1 MPAIITPCH
10 DEDHPFTASSMSRPA
25 FAHFAQQ
32 YFAALLNDFGTVYQN
47 EPIPRDPK
55 LRVYKYPSRSNFGSA
70 LLGELTAGNDRV
82 MINPEVVG
90 EANLV
95 DVLFEP
101 DLDKSRTSL
110 GLLGELLFAPAII
123 ETLRWTPDDWAH
135 QTCLSHWLR
144 WKSEASGG
152 IIPIDATPVY
162 EEEEDDD
169 YDYDNPPEEEDD
181 YELEPVDKI
190 LLMLM
195 PTITPERLEYC
206 GFWPSAHNIP
216 GVYSSAPAFCTTIV
230 ATNQL
235 PQDEST
241 LWLRLLGRG
250 PTQRAAIA
258 ELLKLD
264 TSHPHRNTAIHQ
276 LQQWQQLLSTGQMG
290 RESQRLMAVLSQI
303 G

>member
-1 MPAIITPCH
+1 MMEII
-10 DEDHPFTASSMSRPA
+10 FTMASSMSRPA

-32 YFAALLNDFGTVYQN
+32 YFAALLNDFGRVYQN
-47 EPIPRDPK
+47 EPVPRDPK

-90 EANLV
+90 EADLV

-101 DLDKSRTSL
+101 DPEKSRASL
-110 GLLGELLFAPAII
+110 GLLGELLFVPAII
-123 ETLRWTPDDWAH
+123 ETLRWRPDDWMYH
-135 QTCLSHWLR
+135 TCLSHWLR

-169 YDYDNPPEEEDD
+169 DYDYDNPPEDEDD
-181 YELEPVDKI
+181 YEPEPVDKI
-190 LLMLM
+190 LLILM
-195 PTITPERLEYC
+195 PTVTPEYLEYC
-206 GFWPSAHNIP
+206 GFRPSEHNIP

-250 PTQRAAIA
+250 PMQRAAIG
-258 ELLKLD
+258 ELLQLD
-264 TSHPHRNTAIHQ
+264 ANYPHRQTAINQ
-276 LQQWQQLLSTGQMG
+276 LQQWHQLLSTEQMG
-290 RESQRLMAVLSQI
+290 RESKHLMKLLAQVK
-303 G
+303 

>member
-1 MPAIITPCH
+1 
-10 DEDHPFTASSMSRPA
+10 MSRPA

-32 YFAALLNDFGTVYQN
+32 YFAALLNDFGRVYQN
-47 EPIPRDPK
+47 EPVPRDPK

-90 EANLV
+90 EADLV

-101 DLDKSRTSL
+101 DPEKSRASL
-110 GLLGELLFAPAII
+110 GLLGELLFVPAII
-123 ETLRWTPDDWAH
+123 ETLRWRPDDWMYH
-135 QTCLSHWLR
+135 TCLSHWLR

-162 EEEEDDD
+162 EEEEEEDDD
-169 YDYDNPPEEEDD
+169 YDYDNPPEDEDD
-181 YELEPVDKI
+181 YEPEPVDKI
-190 LLMLM
+190 LLILM
-195 PTITPERLEYC
+195 PTVTPEYLEYC
-206 GFWPSAHNIP
+206 GFCPSEHNIP

-250 PTQRAAIA
+250 PMQRAAIG
-258 ELLKLD
+258 ELLQLD
-264 TSHPHRNTAIHQ
+264 ASHPQRNTAISQ
-276 LQQWQQLLSTGQMG
+276 LQQWYQLLSSEQMG
-290 RESQRLMAVLSQI
+290 RESKRLMELLAQVR
-303 G
+303 